1 MDNSTASTGHSSG
14 SPGMGADLDSL
25 AELIHQG
32 AHYLPAQG
40 PITVFVHHNTLH
52 SLEEHPFEQAVA
64 HGAEIFGH
72 HPYLPEST
80 YWEMLSRGRIRE
92 SDLDEVIQNDLGDA
106 GEHLVAGLSTQR
118 AIRLAMLRTPLREA
132 LPSEL
137 RWYTADTE
145 ALSRFVPETTSVI
158 KERSIEATR
167 RWVMRDLRRGPVKLS
182 AEPTDPRAEALLEW
196 LFQLFSQSSIER
208 WDEATWER
216 FTLHLLWQICHQ
228 GAHGIPTQASASTHL
243 KRHRDLLLQATG
255 QDSDQL
261 VHEVLIRFCSA
272 FLDQGFAPWPMPDR
286 KKGFVG
292 CFQDLYQTGIMPIE
306 TWLRPVRK
314 ELDRIGPGKLSP
326 LESIR
331 ESLYVLGIPVQA
343 WGDFIRQ
350 TLLALRGWGG
360 MIWQME
366 VRGDRV
372 AHPVQK
378 GSLTEFLAVRLLLD
392 RLAVSWLAKESIEY
406 AGPLSELRRHLRH
419 LTPSTDVISIE
430 QRGFTLF
437 QLAQLLPGW
446 TPPALYKLGKPAW
459 TELIREIERF
469 SGIERRRIYQLSF
482 ERRYRVW
489 GLDAITHHGRH
500 KQARPLCPAFQLIT
514 CIDDR
519 EESLRRHVEELL
531 PEVETFGAAGFFSVP
546 MYYRGSAEAN
556 FVPLC
561 PIVILP
567 QHWVQEVCDPSV
579 AGEDRRRQRTRRLLG
594 TATHSVHL
602 GSRSFTGGALLTAVF
617 GPLASIPLTV
627 RILFPRFT
635 AQVRKFASQ
644 FVQPLPDTELSLERR
659 ADPPGPDEQHL
670 GFTVDEMAGF
680 VDRLLKDIG
689 LTANFARVV
698 VVLGHGSSSLNNPHE
713 AAYHCGACG
722 GNRGGPNARA
732 FARMANDKRVRAL
745 LEARGVHVPE
755 QTFFVG
761 AYHNTCDDSIV
772 FEDLD
777 TLPDSHRADF
787 ERVQETLDQ
796 AREMNAHERSRR
808 FELAPLD
815 LTPTAALRHVEARA
829 EDLAQTRPE
838 YNHATNAMCVVGR
851 RTRTRGLFLDRR
863 SFLVSYDPA
872 QDDADSTILNRI
884 LSAVGPVCAG
894 INLEYYFSCVDPA
907 GWGCGTKLP
916 HNVTSLLGVMD
927 GAASDLRPG
936 LSQQMTEIHEPV
948 RILFVIETTPERFTR
963 ILDKNPTLARLFNN
977 QWILA
982 ATLDPDSLTMHFYR
996 DGSYE
1001 PYTPESTELPEVE
1014 SSMDWYRGWRG
1025 HLGFATVRRGL
1036 PRNSTLAVS
1045 SPGVTH

>member
-1 MDNSTASTGHSSG
+1 MKDESPTSAGDHSKS
-14 SPGMGADLDSL
+14 SPQGDLESL
-25 AELIHQG
+25 AHLIHE
-32 AHYLPAQG
+32 ATHYLPAQG

-52 SLEEHPFEQAVA
+52 SLEEHSFEKAVA
-64 HGAEIFGH
+64 HGAEIFGN
-72 HPYLPEST
+72 HPYLPETS
-80 YWEMLSRGRIRE
+80 YWEMLARGRIRE
-92 SDLDEVIQNDLGDA
+92 SDIDEVLRNDLGPA
-106 GEHLVAGLSTQR
+106 GEDLVAGLSPRR
-118 AIRLAMLRTPLREA
+118 AIRMAMLATPLREA

-137 RWYTADTE
+137 RWYVADTE
-145 ALSRFVPETTSVI
+145 ALTHFVPESTSIV

-182 AEPTDPRAEALLEW
+182 SGPSDPRAEALLEW
-196 LFQLFSQSSIER
+196 LFQLFPQSSIER
-208 WDEATWER
+208 WDETTWEK
-216 FTLHLLWQICHQ
+216 FTLHLLWQVCHQ
-228 GAHGIPTQASASTHL
+228 GAHGVEIPSASFHSYR
-243 KRHRDLLLQATG
+243 RHRDLLLQATG

-261 VHEVLIRFCSA
+261 VNDVLIRFCAA
-272 FLDQGFAPWPMPDR
+272 FLDQGFAPWPMADR
-286 KKGFVG
+286 RKGFIG
-292 CFQDLYQTGIMPIE
+292 CFQDLFPSTVKPLE
-306 TWLRPVRK
+306 RWLKPLGK
-314 ELDRIGPGKLSP
+314 ELDRLGHGKLSP

-331 ESLYVLGIPVQA
+331 ESLYVLGVPVQT
-343 WGDFIRQ
+343 WGDFVRQ
-350 TLLALRGWGG
+350 SLLSLRGWGG

-378 GSLTEFLAVRLLLD
+378 GSLIEFLAVRLLLD
-392 RLAVSWLAKESIEY
+392 RLAVAWLSKETLGY
-406 AGPLSELRRHLRH
+406 TGPLSELRRSLRSLSPH
-419 LTPSTDVISIE
+419 SDMIGLE

-446 TPPALYKLGKPAW
+446 TPPALYKMSKGAW
-459 TELIREIERF
+459 SDLISEIERF
-469 SGIERRRIYQLSF
+469 SGLERRRIYQLSF

-489 GLDAITHHGRH
+489 ALDALSNHGHH

-567 QHWVQEVCDPSV
+567 QHWVQEVGAAS
-579 AGEDRRRQRTRRLLG
+579 AEGENRRRERTRKLLG
-594 TATHSVHL
+594 TATQSVHL
-602 GSRSFTGGALLTAVF
+602 GSRSFTGGALLAAVF

-635 AQVRKFASQ
+635 SQVRKFASQ
-644 FVQPLPDTELSLERR
+644 FVRPIPDTELTLERR
-659 ADPPGPDEQHL
+659 REPPGPEEQHL
-670 GFTVDEMAGF
+670 GFTVDEMASF
-680 VDRLLKDIG
+680 VDRLLVDIG
-689 LTANFARVV
+689 LTNNFARVV
-698 VVLGHGSSSLNNPHE
+698 VIMGHGSSSLNNPHE

-732 FARMANDKRVRAL
+732 FARMANDPRVRHQL
-745 LEARGVHVPE
+745 DSKGVHIPE
-755 QTFFVG
+755 QTVFVG

-777 TLPDSHRADF
+777 TLPDSHKADF
-787 ERVQETLDQ
+787 ERVQETLEQ
-796 AREMNAHERSRR
+796 AREMNAHERARR

-815 LTPTAALRHVEARA
+815 LTPTAALHHVEARA

-863 SFLVSYDPA
+863 SFLVSYDPT
-872 QDDADSTILNRI
+872 QEDADSSILNRI

-894 INLEYYFSCVDPA
+894 INLEYYFSCVDSA

-927 GAASDLRPG
+927 GAGSDLRPG

-948 RILFVIETTPERFTR
+948 RILFVIETTPERFSR
-963 ILDKNPTLARLFNN
+963 ILDNNATLARLFNN
-977 QWILA
+977 EWILA
-982 ATLDPDSLTMHFYR
+982 ATLHPDSRDIHFYR
-996 DGSYE
+996 DGKYE

-1014 SSMDWYRGWRG
+1014 SSIDWYRGWRG
-1025 HLGFATVRRGL
+1025 HLGFASIRRGL
-1036 PRNSTLAVS
+1036 PRNSTLAVPS
-1045 SPGVTH
+1045 SGART